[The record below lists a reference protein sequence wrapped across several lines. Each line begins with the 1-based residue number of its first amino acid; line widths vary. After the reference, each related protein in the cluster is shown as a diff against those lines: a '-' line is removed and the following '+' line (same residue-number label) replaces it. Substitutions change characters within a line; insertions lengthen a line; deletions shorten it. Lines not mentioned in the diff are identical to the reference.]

1 MTGSPMA
8 AVMIV
13 IAATGGLAIML
24 GLVLLASRRPYFRH
38 SHPDSL
44 PGKVRGGVHLGDPRS
59 QGPPEDEEVLAQTGE
74 ASSPP
79 AAGPARQEAGTGAR
93 GS

>member
-1 MTGSPMA
+1 MA

-24 GLVLLASRRPYFRH
+24 GLVLLASRRPYFRN

-59 QGPPEDEEVLAQTGE
+59 QGPPEDEEVLEQARGT
-74 ASSPP
+74 AAPP
-79 AAGPARQEAGTGAR
+79 DAGPARQEAGAGSR